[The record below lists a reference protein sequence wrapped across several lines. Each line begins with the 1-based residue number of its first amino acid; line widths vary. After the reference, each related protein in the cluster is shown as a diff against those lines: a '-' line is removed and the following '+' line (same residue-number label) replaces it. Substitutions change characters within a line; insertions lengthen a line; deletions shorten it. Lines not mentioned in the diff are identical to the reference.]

1 MAFQLK
7 VEGGESIEL
16 GQDNIITAVYKTDT
30 PDDSNARST
39 DVGAELK
46 IVGRI
51 ITATDGD
58 QADDTLKLA
67 LWSLVPAVKAESY
80 RKVTLEVLIAGQVVR
95 KIYFPNAF
103 VVDYT
108 EDFGADEGVGTF
120 TLMLRQKK
128 DKIEYVTIEGG
139 YAAEG

>member
-1 MAFQLK
+1 MAFRLK
-7 VEGGESIEL
+7 VEGGENVEL
-16 GQDNIITAVYKTDT
+16 GKDNIITAIYKTDT

-39 DVGAELK
+39 DVGAELR

-67 LWSLVPAVKAESY
+67 TWSLVPAVKADSY
-80 RKVTLEVLIAGQVVR
+80 RKVTLEVLAAGQVVR
-95 KIYFPNAF
+95 KVNFPNAF

-120 TLMLRQKK
+120 NMLIRQKK
-128 DKIEYVTIEGG
+128 DKIDGAKIEGG
-139 YAAEG
+139 YAAES

>member
-1 MAFQLK
+1 MAFNLK
-7 VEGGESIEL
+7 VEGGEAIEL

-39 DVGAELK
+39 DVGSELK

-67 LWSLVPAVKAESY
+67 L
-80 RKVTLEVLIAGQVVR
+80 
-95 KIYFPNAF
+95 
-103 VVDYT
+103 
-108 EDFGADEGVGTF
+108 
-120 TLMLRQKK
+120 
-128 DKIEYVTIEGG
+128 
-139 YAAEG
+139 

>member
-1 MAFQLK
+1 MAFR
-7 VEGGESIEL
+7 VTIEGGENIQL
-16 GQDNIITAVYKTDT
+16 DNDNIITAVYRTDT

-67 LWSLVPAVKAESY
+67 LWSLVPAAKADSY
-80 RKVTLEVLIAGQVVR
+80 RKATLEVINAGQVVR
-95 KIYFPNAF
+95 KVYFPNAF

-120 TLMLRQKK
+120 TLFIRQKK
-128 DKIEYVTIEGG
+128 DKVEFAKIEGG
-139 YAAEG
+139 YAAE

>member
-1 MAFQLK
+1 MAFNLK
-7 VEGGESIEL
+7 IEGDDNIEL
-16 GQDNIITAVYKTDT
+16 GQDNIITAVYRTDT

-39 DVGAELK
+39 DVGSELSV
-46 IVGRI
+46 VGRI

-67 LWSLVPAVKAESY
+67 KWSLIPAVEADSY
-80 RKVTLEVLIAGQVVR
+80 RKATLEVLIAGQVVR
-95 KIYFPNAF
+95 KVDFPNAF

-120 TLMLRQKK
+120 KLVLRQKK
-128 DKIEYVTIEGG
+128 DKIENVNIEGG

>member
-1 MAFQLK
+1 MSFKLT
-7 VEGGESIEL
+7 VEGGENVQL
-16 GQDNIITAVYKTDT
+16 DNDNIITAVYKTDT

-67 LWSLVPAVKAESY
+67 LWSLVPAAKAESY
-80 RKVTLEVLIAGQVVR
+80 RKATLEVINAGQVVR
-95 KIYFPNAF
+95 KVYFPNAF

-120 TLMLRQKK
+120 TLFIRQKK
-128 DKIEYVTIEGG
+128 DKVEFAKIEGG
-139 YAAEG
+139 YAAE

>member
-1 MAFQLK
+1 MAFKLK
-7 VEGGESIEL
+7 IEGGENIEL
-16 GQDNIITAVYKTDT
+16 GKDNIITAVYKTDT

-39 DVGAELK
+39 DVSTQLT

-67 LWSLVPAVKAESY
+67 TWSLMPATKADSY
-80 RKVTLEVLIAGQVVR
+80 RKATLEVLVAGQVVR
-95 KIYFPNAF
+95 KVYFPNAF

-120 TLMLRQKK
+120 NIVIRQKK
-128 DKIEYVTIEGG
+128 DKVDGTKIEGG
-139 YAAEG
+139 YAAET